1 MQTRSATKRI
11 AEVNTPPCNEDI
23 VYIAVYKLEN
33 KRGELWKV
41 KLGDTDM
48 PPYIMLRVDFDEKV
62 AEGHIDAPCDALL
75 ITGHFFNTAFGPDFS
90 HYDFAYYVRR
100 SGRSSKLQERDP
112 HFGMQRGDMVE
123 DTHIATSGEALVAR
137 LRRHLGIQGELPEC
151 VHIACV
157 EEKVGR
163 KNEDDRS
170 ECFIFCQ
177 LHLVVFNAEQL
188 QSIQKPCP
196 G

>member
-1 MQTRSATKRI
+1 MQTRSATKRSAQVKDPRN
-11 AEVNTPPCNEDI
+11 AETVC
-23 VYIAVYKLEN
+23 IAVYTFDKTSQ
-33 KRGELWKV
+33 ELWKV
-41 KLGDTDM
+41 TLSDNNKPIHSIHGLTSDKKT
-48 PPYIMLRVDFDEKV
+48 
-62 AEGHIDAPCDALL
+62 AEGHIDAPCDILL
-75 ITGHFFNTAFGPDFS
+75 GTGRFFNTAFGS
-90 HYDFAYYVRR
+90 HLSRYNFAYYVRR
-100 SGRSSKLQERDP
+100 SGRSSKLQEGDL

-123 DTHIATSGEALVAR
+123 DTDIATSREALVAR

-163 KNEDDRS
+163 ENEDDRS

-177 LHLVVFNAEQL
+177 LHSVVSNAEQL